1 MQRNYFPMITTK
13 IQVDQYLAEW
23 LKAKYYDTKVGAVRF
38 PPSTDIYEKIYD
50 VMIARPSS
58 VSPVDSGNLEI
69 CLPDKRDGNYSFGK
83 NPEKYNY
90 ISAQGVRILSKRLRA
105 MFWAEVHEVMDEN
118 KHLHGIDYK
127 DTAYMIAR
135 RYDLKGISDD
145 GLLKN
150 YQRWKDKMRRNRK
163 RDYNKHK
170 KR

>member
-1 MQRNYFPMITTK
+1 MITTK

-50 VMIARPSS
+50 VMMARPSS

-90 ISAQGVRILSKRLRA
+90 ISAQGVRILTKRLRA

-127 DTAYMIAR
+127 DTATLRHYISERAKILPRRTTGACAMHQRELTEAIKRAR
-135 RYDLKGISDD
+135 QVA
-145 GLLKN
+145 LLP
-150 YQRWKDKMRRNRK
+150 YVTD
-163 RDYNKHK
+163 
-170 KR
+170 